1 MIRSLIKLGLMLLAG
16 VLVYNYFFGTDTEK
30 ESSKKIFGQMRDLVV
45 SASDIVRSERQKF
58 DSGKYDEALE
68 KLGGAYRAV
77 RDRAQFVDDKILK
90 RLDGLED
97 RKAELE
103 KELNTIEKNEQ
114 QATSAPPAPKK
125 GVKADPKAA
134 EQTAAKAADQER
146 RKRFL
151 QQELEALL
159 RDSDK
164 LLQEASQ
171 E

>member
-58 DSGKYDEALE
+58 DSGKYDAALE

-103 KELNTIEKNEQ
+103 KELDTIEKNDQ
-114 QATSAPPAPKK
+114 QTSSAPPPKK